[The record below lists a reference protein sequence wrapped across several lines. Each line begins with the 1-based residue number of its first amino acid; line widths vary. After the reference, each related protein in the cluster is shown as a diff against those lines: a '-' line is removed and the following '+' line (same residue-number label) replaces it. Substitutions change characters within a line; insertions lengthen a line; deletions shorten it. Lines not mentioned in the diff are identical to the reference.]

1 MRELNNC
8 DCSSREL
15 AMGSFVMQEWCEPYE
30 NSLALC
36 HGTIFP
42 CLDKKFY
49 VTEDFFCPT
58 QEATDIYEIGFALVD
73 LRLYLDTHPDCEKGR
88 QYQQEL
94 LEKLAETRKGNC
106 GTEVCGDWDACPMP
120 WEGGMI

>member
-1 MRELNNC
+1 MSEVNTC
-8 DCSSREL
+8 DCASREL

-30 NSLALC
+30 LSLGLC

-49 VTEDFFCPT
+49 VAEELSCSSQSSTE
-58 QEATDIYEIGFALVD
+58 IYEIGFALND
-73 LRLYLDTHPDCEKGR
+73 LTLYLDTHPDCEKGR

-94 LEKLAETRKGNC
+94 QQKFEEAKRGCSATMKC
-106 GTEVCGDWDACPMP
+106 CDWDASPMP